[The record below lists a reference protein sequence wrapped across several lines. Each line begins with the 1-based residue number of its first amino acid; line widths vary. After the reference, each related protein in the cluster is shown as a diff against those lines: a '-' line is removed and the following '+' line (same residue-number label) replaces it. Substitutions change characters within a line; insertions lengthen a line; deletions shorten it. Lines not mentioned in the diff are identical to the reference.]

1 MEIKKYS
8 SEYCEVSYL
17 KEKDAVLCEWLKKC
31 SGKEYREPLKYGL
44 ELLKKFNA
52 RTWIADTTN
61 GFENEREDSEWLV
74 RKFIPQTVASSCQR
88 VVFII
93 NDKSFLKEEIN
104 TQSKVLSQ
112 YFEVLQVE
120 QLQELK

>member
-1 MEIKKYS
+1 
-8 SEYCEVSYL
+8 
-17 KEKDAVLCEWLKKC
+17 
-31 SGKEYREPLKYGL
+31 
-44 ELLKKFNA
+44 
-52 RTWIADTTN
+52 
-61 GFENEREDSEWLV
+61 V

-93 NDKSFLKEEIN
+93 NDKSLLKEEIN
-104 TQSKVLSQ
+104 SQSKVLNQ